1 MFIFNIFCILY
12 YFFIPVYKK
21 RKMVMHATWVLVV
34 FNIILVNFDTLRY
47 SKSLDKNG
55 NKYTY
60 DRLTGKKWKNLNR

>member
-1 MFIFNIFCILY
+1 
-12 YFFIPVYKK
+12 
-21 RKMVMHATWVLVV
+21 MVMHATWVLVV

-60 DRLTGKKWKNLNR
+60 DRLTGKKWKNLNI